1 MRYAIFVLLLIVAGC
16 SAKKDAQTAA
26 QAFLDDYSKTYMEL
40 GYKSSL
46 AVWKSNTHIVEGDDT
61 NALATRAAKEAL
73 AAFTGSRENIEK
85 AQEFLKKKEQLDP
98 LQTKQLQNVLLIA
111 AENPQTVPE
120 LVKQKIAAETEQ
132 VEKLYGF
139 TFEVNGRKLTTNEID
154 KILRE
159 SDNLAERRRVWEA
172 SKEVGKGLR
181 PGLIKLQD
189 LRNRTVQ
196 ALGYS
201 SFAGHQASEYEMT
214 SEAMVELMEKVNR
227 ELRPLYRE
235 LHTWVRY
242 ELAKKYRQPVPDL
255 IPAHWLPNR
264 WGQDWNALV
273 KVAGLDLDAALK
285 DKEPRWIVEQA
296 EEFYVSL
303 GFGKLPAGF
312 WEKSS
317 LYPLPKDAAYKKNN
331 HASAWHLDLEND
343 VRSLMS
349 VESNFDWYGTV
360 HHELGHVYYFLS
372 YTRPEVP
379 PLLRGGA
386 NRAFHEGIGS
396 LMGLAATQK
405 AFLEGRGLVAKG
417 TPTDEIQALL
427 KGALADVVFIPFS
440 TGTMTHFEH
449 ALYEENLPAEKF
461 NQYWWELA
469 GTYQGI
475 APPSERGE
483 EYCDAATKTHI
494 NNDPAQYYDYPLS
507 SLFFYQVHETIATK
521 ILKQDPHNT
530 NYWGHPE
537 VGKFLADLM
546 RPGATRNWR
555 ELLKEKTGKDLSAE
569 AMLKY
574 YSPLLEYLKK
584 QNWGR
589 KHTLPQL

>member
-1 MRYAIFVLLLIVAGC
+1 MRYAIFVLLLTVAGC
-16 SAKKDAQTAA
+16 GAKPDAQTAA
-26 QAFLDDYSKTYMEL
+26 QAFLDDYTKTGMEL
-40 GYKSSL
+40 GYKASL
-46 AVWKSNTHIVEGDDT
+46 AEWASNTHIVEGDDT
-61 NALATRAAKEAL
+61 NARATRAAKEAL
-73 AAFTGSRENIEK
+73 AAFTGSRENIAK
-85 AQEFLKKKEQLDP
+85 AQEFLAKKEQLDP
-98 LQTKQLQNVLLIA
+98 LQTKQLENILRSA

-139 TFEVNGRKLTTNEID
+139 TFEADGRELTTNEID
-154 KILRE
+154 RILRE
-159 SDNLAERRRVWEA
+159 STDLAERRRVWEA

-181 PGLIKLQD
+181 PGLIKLRD

-214 SEAMVELMEKVNR
+214 SAEMVELMEKVNR

-235 LHTWVRY
+235 LHTWARY
-242 ELAKKYRQPVPDL
+242 ELAKKYQQPVPDL

-273 KVAGLDLDAALK
+273 KVEGLDLDAALK

-312 WEKSS
+312 WERSS

-331 HASAWHLDLEND
+331 HASAWHLDLAND

-349 VESNFDWYGTV
+349 VESNFKWYGTT
-360 HHELGHVYYFLS
+360 HHELGHVYYYLS

-386 NRAFHEGIGS
+386 NRAFPEGIGS
-396 LMGLAATQK
+396 LMGFAAGQK
-405 AFLEGRGLVAKG
+405 AFLEGRELVAKG
-417 TPTDEIQALL
+417 TPSDEIQALL
-427 KGALADVVFIPFS
+427 KEALGDVVFIPFS

-449 ALYEENLPAEKF
+449 SLYEENLPAEKF
-461 NQYWWELA
+461 NQYWWELVRK
-469 GTYQGI
+469 YQGI

-494 NNDPAQYYDYPLS
+494 NNDPAQYYDYSLS
-507 SLFFYQVHETIATK
+507 YLFFYQVHETIATK

-530 NYWGHPE
+530 NYWGNQE

-555 ELLKEKTGKDLSAE
+555 ELLQEKTGKDLSAE
-569 AMLKY
+569 AMVKY
-574 YSPLLEYLKK
+574 YSPLMEYLKK
-584 QNWGR
+584 QNRGR
-589 KHTLPQL
+589 KHTLPEL